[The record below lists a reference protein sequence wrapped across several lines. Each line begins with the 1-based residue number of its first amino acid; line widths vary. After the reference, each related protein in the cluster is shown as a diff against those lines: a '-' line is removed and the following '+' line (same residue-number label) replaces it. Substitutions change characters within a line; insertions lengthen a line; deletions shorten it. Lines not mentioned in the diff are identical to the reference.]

1 MLKRFYP
8 YEHTDSVFSIDYDK
22 LYAKGFRGILFD
34 IDNTLV
40 HHGDDSNEQVD
51 ALFRR
56 IHSAGLKTLLLS
68 NNTEERILRFLK
80 NIDSLYIQDADKPD
94 PSCYLKA
101 LQMLELKR
109 EETVVIG
116 DQLFTD
122 IYGANRCGI
131 PSILVDFIRQP
142 GVSKIGKKRQLERL
156 ILWFY
161 RRNHSCRCRL
171 GDIYIKTQNIG
182 D

>member
-8 YEHTDSVFSIDYDK
+8 YAHTDSVFSIDYDK
-22 LYAKGFRGILFD
+22 LYDKGFRGILFD

-40 HHGDDSNEQVD
+40 HHGDNSNEQVD
-51 ALFRR
+51 ALFRQ

-80 NIDSLYIQDADKPD
+80 NIDSLYIPDADKPNPD
-94 PSCYLKA
+94 CYLKA
-101 LQMLELKR
+101 LQMLGLKK

-156 ILWFY
+156 ILWFCH
-161 RRNHSCRCRL
+161 RSSFCCRL
-171 GDIYIKTQNIG
+171 DDICIKNQNG
-182 D
+182 GN